1 MNHRWI
7 KRGIQSAVL
16 LLLAAAFFLF
26 LQAYNQVDKP
36 VMVSTQGRTF
46 EQARVTE
53 VLRDNV
59 QENGSRIGDQIV
71 RLQMESGP
79 EKGQIREANSPNGL
93 LFGAVCYPGM
103 RVIAISSHV
112 GDLTVTTVYNRD
124 RSWPVYGFIL
134 LFLAML
140 CIIGGTRGMRS
151 ALALVFT
158 FICFLFLFFPMI
170 MRGMTPFAAAALLSA
185 LILTVT
191 ICLINGFTIKAFSA
205 VLSAFLGILAAG
217 LSAFAFGWATSVSGY
232 NVADIEQLIFVAQN
246 TLIDVGDLLFA
257 GILFASLGAVMDIA
271 MDISSAVWEIRRKN
285 PQLPPSELFR
295 SGMNVGRDVMGTMST
310 TLILAFFGGSLG
322 MWVLDYAYDLPY
334 LQLIN
339 SNEVVIQILQGIS
352 GSFGVIFAVPITSA
366 LSAWMPDILKGIS
379 SFRRVKHEKKAN

>member
-1 MNHRWI
+1 M
-7 KRGIQSAVL
+7 L
-16 LLLAAAFFLF
+16 
-26 LQAYNQVDKP
+26 P
-36 VMVSTQGRTF
+36 F
-46 EQARVTE
+46 E
-53 VLRDNV
+53 
-59 QENGSRIGDQIV
+59 
-71 RLQMESGP
+71 
-79 EKGQIREANSPNGL
+79 
-93 LFGAVCYPGM
+93 
-103 RVIAISSHV
+103 
-112 GDLTVTTVYNRD
+112 
-124 RSWPVYGFIL
+124 
-134 LFLAML
+134 
-140 CIIGGTRGMRS
+140 
-151 ALALVFT
+151 
-158 FICFLFLFFPMI
+158 
-170 MRGMTPFAAAALLSA
+170 AAALLSA

-191 ICLINGFTIKAFSA
+191 ICLINGFTVKAFSA

-285 PQLPPSELFR
+285 PRLSPPELFR

-366 LSAWMPDILKGIS
+366 LSAWMPSLLEKIRTDRNKVK
-379 SFRRVKHEKKAN
+379 RRPTARALTKFLMNATVNSIY

>member
-1 MNHRWI
+1 MNHIW
-7 KRGIQSAVL
+7 KKKAVRAAVIL
-16 LLLAAAFFLF
+16 ILAAAFFLF
-26 LQAYNQVDKP
+26 LQSYNRIDKP

-53 VLRDNV
+53 VLRDNI

-93 LFGAVCYPGM
+93 LFGAVCYLGM
-103 RVIAISSHV
+103 RVIVIASHV
-112 GDLTVTTVYNRD
+112 GNLNVTTVYNRD

-134 LFLAML
+134 TFLALL
-140 CIIGGTRGMRS
+140 CLIGGERGVRS

-170 MRGMTPFAAAALLSA
+170 MRGMPPFEAAALLSA

-191 ICLINGFTIKAFSA
+191 ICLINGFTVKAFSA

-285 PQLPPSELFR
+285 PRLSPPELFR

-366 LSAWMPDILKGIS
+366 LSAWMPSLL
-379 SFRRVKHEKKAN
+379 EKIRTDRKQK